1 MGEADVD
8 LDSLEQPGL
17 MAVGPEKQMW
27 ILTVAATRS
36 LFSPNTLRS
45 YTAKNLSL
53 KFWILALYPGS
64 NSFRTQRPLKSRMAA
79 Q

>member
-36 LFSPNTLRS
+36 LFSPNTLARLLD
-45 YTAKNLSL
+45 KLS
-53 KFWILALYPGS
+53 
-64 NSFRTQRPLKSRMAA
+64 M
-79 Q
+79 